1 MPSSTKAAQGRKS
14 ARWDMYRR
22 YSPRFIMCMSSNGE
36 MTGDAQMAAHHVD
49 ELRIALRGPDR
60 GGLTENPEQETREPQ
75 PQAETER
82 RCQGAVEDRDRAR
95 RAAEQ
100 DVLGERA
107 MNGCCK
113 SENPLLHQT
122 SAPPPK
128 EKNDR
133 KKELAAKAIE
143 RPNTIWI
150 SRRKPPEVS
159 PNASVR
165 PVTMMM
171 ITAMILETG
180 PSTDC
185 RIWLSGCSHGMFE
198 PAAQAG
204 ALDSV
209 ARVVKAAAV
218 AMTRMRNRWITA
230 GLLRVKGR
238 SRRPVQAR

>member
-1 MPSSTKAAQGRKS
+1 
-14 ARWDMYRR
+14 
-22 YSPRFIMCMSSNGE
+22 
-36 MTGDAQMAAHHVD
+36 MAAHHVD
-49 ELRIALRGPDR
+49 ELRIALGGPDR
-60 GGLTENPEQETREPQ
+60 GGLTENPEQETGEPQ

-82 RCQGAVEDRDRAR
+82 RRQGAVEDRDRAR

-100 DVLGERA
+100 NVFGERA

-113 SENPLLHQT
+113 SGDLLLHQT

-128 EKNDR
+128 EKNER

-171 ITAMILETG
+171 ITAMILATG

-185 RIWLSGCSHGMFE
+185 RIWLSGCSHGMLE

-204 ALDSV
+204 APGNVVSNV
-209 ARVVKAAAV
+209 ARVMRAPV
-218 AMTRMRNRWITA
+218 AMARRMRNRWI
-230 GLLRVKGR
+230 
-238 SRRPVQAR
+238 